1 MQYAIDTE
9 KMLREGWLTPT
20 QIGEIYSGAMEF
32 LYAQTG
38 VFEALGNS
46 TLAFGFAVLLSVP
59 AMWAISRRK
68 RS

>member
-1 MQYAIDTE
+1 MQYAVDTG

-20 QIGEIYSGAMEF
+20 LVGEMYSGAMEA

-38 VFEALGNS
+38 VFEALGNA

-59 AMWAISRRK
+59 LMWAVSRRK

>member
-20 QIGEIYSGAMEF
+20 QVGEIYSGVMDA
-32 LYAQTG
+32 LHAQTG
-38 VFEALGNS
+38 VFEALGNT
-46 TLAFGFAVLLSVP
+46 TLAFGFAVLLSIP
-59 AMWAISRRK
+59 AMWAISRK